1 MTTRSRLA
9 HLAPVTVAVLALV
22 GCGSSSKT
30 SASPTT
36 FAASGAATTAAAAA
50 KAGSESLSGG
60 FSSDQAPS
68 AVGAS
73 STAAAAATTAAPR
86 AGVAT
91 GGVAAPQG
99 VDRKVIVTVNL
110 DVQVT
115 DVSSSSVKATSL
127 AEGVGGE
134 VFSQQTN
141 LVAEHPTST
150 IVFKVPPGKVNTL
163 LTSLGELG
171 KVQSQTSQAED
182 VTAQFVDIESRITSA
197 ERSVLRARD
206 FLDKAGTVGE
216 LASLESE
223 LSRRETERDS
233 LLGQKRVLESRTSL
247 ATITLTLT
255 PTPKTAEVVK
265 VDKPKKATVGRAL
278 HNGVR
283 TVSDFGKALAIV
295 VAFLLPWIP
304 VIALFGALLWVFGR
318 RAARASVARRVAL
331 VPARPMAPG
340 AYIVPPTTAPAPAPA
355 ATATPTAGEPVP
367 AGAASGGSTP
377 EHD

>member
-22 GCGSSSKT
+22 GCGSSSK
-30 SASPTT
+30 SSGSQTT
-36 FAASGAATTAAAAA
+36 FASGAATTAAAA
-50 KAGSESLSGG
+50 GESQSLSGG
-60 FSSDQAPS
+60 LSSDQAPS
-68 AVGAS
+68 AIGAPA
-73 STAAAAATTAAPR
+73 TTVAAAAATTAPA
-86 AGVAT
+86 AGVDA

-197 ERSVLRARD
+197 ERSVLRARE

-223 LSRRETERDS
+223 LSRRESDRDS

-255 PTPKTAEVVK
+255 PTPKAAEVAK

-295 VAFLLPWIP
+295 LAFLLPWIP

-318 RAARASVARRVAL
+318 RAARASAARRAAL
-331 VPARPMAPG
+331 VPARPMSPG
-340 AYIVPPTTAPAPAPA
+340 AYIVPQTAAATPGPAPAP
-355 ATATPTAGEPVP
+355 TPSEPVP
-367 AGAASGGSTP
+367 VGAASGVSTP
-377 EHD
+377 ERA

>member
-1 MTTRSRLA
+1 M
-9 HLAPVTVAVLALV
+9 
-22 GCGSSSKT
+22 
-30 SASPTT
+30 
-36 FAASGAATTAAAAA
+36 
-50 KAGSESLSGG
+50 
-60 FSSDQAPS
+60 
-68 AVGAS
+68 
-73 STAAAAATTAAPR
+73 
-86 AGVAT
+86 
-91 GGVAAPQG
+91 
-99 VDRKVIVTVNL
+99 TVNL

-197 ERSVLRARD
+197 ERSVLRARE

-255 PTPKTAEVVK
+255 PTPKAAEVAK
-265 VDKPKKATVGRAL
+265 VEKPKKATVGRAL

-295 VAFLLPWIP
+295 LAFLLPWIP

-318 RAARASVARRVAL
+318 RAARASAARRAAL
-331 VPARPMAPG
+331 VPARPMSPG
-340 AYIVPPTTAPAPAPA
+340 AYIVPQTAPTSAPAS
-355 ATATPTAGEPVP
+355 EPVL

-377 EHD
+377 EHA

>member
-22 GCGSSSKT
+22 GCGSSSK
-30 SASPTT
+30 SSGSQTT
-36 FAASGAATTAAAAA
+36 FASGAATTAAAAG
-50 KAGSESLSGG
+50 GSQSLSGG
-60 FSSDQAPS
+60 LSSDQTPS
-68 AVGAS
+68 AIGAPA
-73 STAAAAATTAAPR
+73 TTVAAAAATTAPA

-197 ERSVLRARD
+197 ERSVLRARE

-223 LSRRETERDS
+223 LSRRETERES

-255 PTPKTAEVVK
+255 PTPKAAEVAK

-295 VAFLLPWIP
+295 LAFLLPWIP

-318 RAARASVARRVAL
+318 RAARASAARRAAL
-331 VPARPMAPG
+331 VPARPMSPG
-340 AYIVPPTTAPAPAPA
+340 AYIVPQTAPTSAPAS
-355 ATATPTAGEPVP
+355 EPVL

-377 EHD
+377 EHA

>member
-22 GCGSSSKT
+22 GCGSSSKS
-30 SASPTT
+30 SATQTT
-36 FAASGAATTAAAAA
+36 FAASAATTAAAAA
-50 KAGSESLSGG
+50 KASTEALPGG
-60 FSSDQAPS
+60 FSSDQAAS
-68 AVGAS
+68 AVGVS
-73 STAAAAATTAAPR
+73 STAAAAATTAAPP

-197 ERSVLRARD
+197 ERSVLRARE

-223 LSRRETERDS
+223 LSRRESDRDS

-255 PTPKTAEVVK
+255 PTPKAAEVAK
-265 VDKPKKATVGRAL
+265 VEKPKKATVGRAL

-295 VAFLLPWIP
+295 LAFLLPWIP
-304 VIALFGALLWVFGR
+304 VLALFGALLWVFGR
-318 RAARASVARRVAL
+318 RAARASAARRAAL
-331 VPARPMAPG
+331 VPARPMSPG
-340 AYIVPPTTAPAPAPA
+340 AYIVPQTVPASAPA
-355 ATATPTAGEPVP
+355 AAPASEPVP
-367 AGAASGGSTP
+367 VGAASGVSTP
-377 EHD
+377 ERA

>member
-1 MTTRSRLA
+1 MTTRLRLA
-9 HLAPVTVAVLALV
+9 RLAPVTVAVLALV
-22 GCGSSSKT
+22 GCGSSKS
-30 SASPTT
+30 SGASQTT
-36 FAASGAATTAAAAA
+36 AAASGTSVAAAAAGGSQSLSGGLSSDQAPSAIGAPATTAAAAA
-50 KAGSESLSGG
+50 
-60 FSSDQAPS
+60 
-68 AVGAS
+68 
-73 STAAAAATTAAPR
+73 ATTAPA
-86 AGVAT
+86 AGVGT

-197 ERSVLRARD
+197 ERSVLRARE

-255 PTPKTAEVVK
+255 PTPKAAEVAK
-265 VDKPKKATVGRAL
+265 VEKPKKATVGRAL

-295 VAFLLPWIP
+295 LAFLLPWIP

-318 RAARASVARRVAL
+318 RAARASAARRGAL
-331 VPARPMAPG
+331 VPARPMSPT
-340 AYIVPPTTAPAPAPA
+340 AYIVPQTAPSPAPH
-355 ATATPTAGEPVP
+355 TASEPVP
-367 AGAASGGSTP
+367 AGAASGGSTS
-377 EHD
+377 DNA